1 MTTSTHDL
9 VRAFTTAAA
18 ALAERMASD
27 LQARD
32 ADLATKVAACVEHG
46 HRLKLA
52 LITGDAPTIEL
63 STVDD
68 YMHSRIVASIQALSG
83 PQH

>member
-9 VRAFTTAAA
+9 VRAFTAAAA
-18 ALAERMASD
+18 ALAERMALD

-32 ADLATKVAACVEHG
+32 AELAAKVAACVEHG

-52 LITGDAPTIEL
+52 LIAGDAPSVEL

-68 YMHSRIVASIQALSG
+68 YMHSRVVASIQASIG